1 MRCVHRDWRVALV
14 EFSRDPEERVLLER
28 EFFEREFFEREIHSL
43 KLWVKK
49 TLLTTEV
56 GGMC

>member
-28 EFFEREFFEREIHSL
+28 EFFEREIHPL
-43 KLWVKK
+43 KIWVKK